1 MPTWLIVLIVVV
13 AVAVLGAVIWLV
25 TQEMQRKRLQ
35 QRFGPEYDRTVA
47 EKDSPRAAQ
56 RELAERERRHK
67 ELDIRPLSASAR
79 ERYAREWAQVQ
90 EKFVDQPS
98 AAVTEAD
105 RLLNSL
111 MAERGYPTE
120 GYEQQVA
127 DLSVRH
133 AKNLEHYRAAHTTQ
147 QKRDGASTEDLRD
160 AMVRYRAVF
169 EDLLTDGADDEQ
181 HHDHD
186 RRNGHDHGGHGRDR
200 GRADQRTTEERAAEQ
215 GTTEQRAGEQRGTER
230 RDTDRHE
237 TERQASANPRTEWN
251 GGR

>member
-1 MPTWLIVLIVVV
+1 MPTWLIILIVVV

-79 ERYAREWAQVQ
+79 ERYARQWAQVQ

-105 RLLNSL
+105 QVLNSL

-133 AKNLEHYRAAHTTQ
+133 AKTLENYRAAHATQ

-160 AMVRYRAVF
+160 AMVRYRTVF
-169 EDLLTDGADDEQ
+169 EDLLTDGADDDDEQ
-181 HHDHD
+181 RHDHHD
-186 RRNGHDHGGHGRDR
+186 RRNGHDHSAHENNGHDHDR
-200 GRADQRTTEERAAEQ
+200 A
-215 GTTEQRAGEQRGTER
+215 EQRA
-230 RDTDRHE
+230 DRHE
-237 TERQASANPRTEWN
+237 TERQASASPRTESN

>member
-1 MPTWLIVLIVVV
+1 MPTWMIILIVVV

-67 ELDIRPLSASAR
+67 ELDIRPLSTSAR
-79 ERYAREWAQVQ
+79 ERYVREWAQVQ
-90 EKFVDQPS
+90 EKFVDEP
-98 AAVTEAD
+98 APAVAEAD
-105 RLLNSL
+105 QLLTSL

-133 AKNLEHYRAAHTTQ
+133 AKTLEHYRAAHTTQ
-147 QKRDGASTEDLRD
+147 QKPDGASTEDLRD
-160 AMVRYRAVF
+160 AMVRYRTVF
-169 EDLLTDGADDEQ
+169 EDLLTDGAGDEQ
-181 HHDHD
+181 HDHHD
-186 RRNGHDHGGHGRDR
+186 RRNGHDRTEQHATERRD
-200 GRADQRTTEERAAEQ
+200 TEERA
-215 GTTEQRAGEQRGTER
+215 TER
-230 RDTDRHE
+230 RDTGRDDTERHETDRHE

>member
-1 MPTWLIVLIVVV
+1 MPTWLIVVIVVV

-35 QRFGPEYDRTVA
+35 QRFGPEYDRTVE

-79 ERYAREWAQVQ
+79 ERYTREWAQVQ
-90 EKFVDQPS
+90 EKFVDDPS
-98 AAVTEAD
+98 TAVAEAD
-105 RLLNSL
+105 RVLVAL

-120 GYEQQVA
+120 GYEQQLS

-133 AKNLEHYRAAHTTQ
+133 AKTLEHYRAAHATQ
-147 QKRDGASTEDLRD
+147 HERSGASTEELRD
-160 AMVRYRAVF
+160 AMVHYRTVF
-169 EDLLTDGADDEQ
+169 EDLLTDGSDSSDGSGHEHRDED
-181 HHDHD
+181 HHHD
-186 RRNGHDHGGHGRDR
+186 RRNGHDHSERAGRAERDR
-200 GRADQRTTEERAAEQ
+200 SAKERD
-215 GTTEQRAGEQRGTER
+215 
-230 RDTDRHE
+230 RDGVQPVRE
-237 TERQASANPRTEWN
+237 ASAQPRTEWN

>member
-98 AAVTEAD
+98 AAVAEAD
-105 RLLNSL
+105 QVLNSL

-133 AKNLEHYRAAHTTQ
+133 AKTLENYRAAHATQ

-160 AMVRYRAVF
+160 AMVRYRTVF
-169 EDLLTDGADDEQ
+169 EDLLTDGADDDER
-181 HHDHD
+181 HDHHD
-186 RRNGHDHGGHGRDR
+186 RRNGHDHSGHDRTEQHATERRD
-200 GRADQRTTEERAAEQ
+200 TEERA
-215 GTTEQRAGEQRGTER
+215 TER
-230 RDTDRHE
+230 RDTGRDDTERHETDRHE

>member
-1 MPTWLIVLIVVV
+1 MPTWRIVWIVVV

-79 ERYAREWAQVQ
+79 ERYTQQWAQVQ

-98 AAVTEAD
+98 DAVADAD
-105 RLLNSL
+105 RMLVSL

-133 AKNLEHYRAAHTTQ
+133 AKTLEHYRAAHTTQ

-160 AMVRYRAVF
+160 AMVRYRTVF
-169 EDLLTDGADDEQ
+169 EDLLTDGADEQ
-181 HHDHD
+181 RTDDDHHD
-186 RRNGHDHGGHGRDR
+186 RRNGHDHSGHDHDR
-200 GRADQRTTEERAAEQ
+200 
-215 GTTEQRAGEQRGTER
+215 TER
-230 RDTDRHE
+230 RDTDERE
-237 TERQASANPRTEWN
+237 ASAQSRTERN

>member
-98 AAVTEAD
+98 AAVAEAEQ
-105 RLLNSL
+105 LLNAL

-120 GYEQQVA
+120 GYEQQLA

-133 AKNLEHYRAAHTTQ
+133 AKTLEHYRAAHTTQ

-160 AMVRYRAVF
+160 AMVRYRTVF

-181 HHDHD
+181 HHDRHE
-186 RRNGHDHGGHGRDR
+186 RRNGHDHSGREHGDHDRD
-200 GRADQRTTEERAAEQ
+200 
-215 GTTEQRAGEQRGTER
+215 TER

-237 TERQASANPRTEWN
+237 TERQASATPRTESN

>member
-90 EKFVDQPS
+90 EKFVDQPP
-98 AAVTEAD
+98 AAVAEAEQ
-105 RLLNSL
+105 LLNAL

-133 AKNLEHYRAAHTTQ
+133 AKTLEHYRAAHTTQ
-147 QKRDGASTEDLRD
+147 QKRDEASTEDLRD
-160 AMVRYRAVF
+160 AMVRYRTVF

-181 HHDHD
+181 HHDHHD
-186 RRNGHDHGGHGRDR
+186 RRNGHDHDRD
-200 GRADQRTTEERAAEQ
+200 G
-215 GTTEQRAGEQRGTER
+215 R

-237 TERQASANPRTEWN
+237 PDRHVTERQASATPRTESN

>member
-1 MPTWLIVLIVVV
+1 MPTWLIVVIVVV
-13 AVAVLGAVIWLV
+13 ALAVLGAVIWLV

-35 QRFGPEYDRTVA
+35 QRFGPEYDRTV
-47 EKDSPRAAQ
+47 EESENPRAAQ

-79 ERYAREWAQVQ
+79 ERYAGEWAQVQ

-98 AAVTEAD
+98 AAVSEAD
-105 RLLNSL
+105 RLLVAL

-133 AKNLEHYRAAHTTQ
+133 AKTLEHYRAAHTTQ
-147 QKRDGASTEDLRD
+147 QKRDGASTEDLRE
-160 AMVRYRAVF
+160 AMVRYRTVF
-169 EDLLTDGADDEQ
+169 EDLLTDGADE
-181 HHDHD
+181 HDDREKHDRDHHD
-186 RRNGHDHGGHGRDR
+186 RRNGHDHSGHDHGAHDQDRD
-200 GRADQRTTEERAAEQ
+200 D
-215 GTTEQRAGEQRGTER
+215 R
-230 RDTDRHE
+230 RDDTVQHE
-237 TERQASANPRTEWN
+237 HQASAQPRTDWN

>member
-79 ERYAREWAQVQ
+79 ERYTQQWAQVQ

-98 AAVTEAD
+98 PAVAEAD
-105 RLLNSL
+105 QLLNSL

-133 AKNLEHYRAAHTTQ
+133 AKTLEHYRAAHTTQ

-160 AMVRYRAVF
+160 AMVRYRTVF
-169 EDLLTDGADDEQ
+169 EDLLTDGADEQ
-181 HHDHD
+181 RRDDSRGHHDHHD
-186 RRNGHDHGGHGRDR
+186 RRNGHDHGNGHDDR
-200 GRADQRTTEERAAEQ
+200 A
-215 GTTEQRAGEQRGTER
+215 ER
-230 RDTDRHE
+230 RDTDERE
-237 TERQASANPRTEWN
+237 ASAQSRTERN

>member
-90 EKFVDQPS
+90 EKFVDQP
-98 AAVTEAD
+98 AEAVAEAD
-105 RLLNSL
+105 QTLVSL

-133 AKNLEHYRAAHTTQ
+133 AKTLEHYRAAHATQ

-160 AMVRYRAVF
+160 AMVRYRTVF
-169 EDLLTDGADDEQ
+169 EDLLTDGADDDE
-181 HHDHD
+181 HHD
-186 RRNGHDHGGHGRDR
+186 RRNGHDHSSLDHGNQDHTKQDHNGHDHDRDR
-200 GRADQRTTEERAAEQ
+200 A
-215 GTTEQRAGEQRGTER
+215 EQRATDG

>member
-79 ERYAREWAQVQ
+79 ERYTQQWAQVQ
-90 EKFVDQPS
+90 EKFVDQP
-98 AAVTEAD
+98 ADAVAEAD
-105 RLLNSL
+105 RVLVSL

-133 AKNLEHYRAAHTTQ
+133 AKTLEHYRAAHTTQ

-160 AMVRYRAVF
+160 AMVRYRTVF
-169 EDLLTDGADDEQ
+169 EDLLTDGADEQ
-181 HHDHD
+181 HRDDHDHHHD
-186 RRNGHDHGGHGRDR
+186 RRNGHDHNNGHDHDL
-200 GRADQRTTEERAAEQ
+200 A
-215 GTTEQRAGEQRGTER
+215 ER
-230 RDTDRHE
+230 RDTDERE
-237 TERQASANPRTEWN
+237 ASAQSRTERN

>member
-98 AAVTEAD
+98 AAVAEAQQ
-105 RLLNSL
+105 LLNSL

-133 AKNLEHYRAAHTTQ
+133 AKTLEHYRAAHTTQ

-160 AMVRYRAVF
+160 AMVRYRTVF
-169 EDLLTDGADDEQ
+169 EDLLTDGADDDR
-181 HHDHD
+181 HDDDHDHHS
-186 RRNGHDHGGHGRDR
+186 RRNGHDHSGHGHDHDHDR
-200 GRADQRTTEERAAEQ
+200 A
-215 GTTEQRAGEQRGTER
+215 EQRATDRRDTER

-237 TERQASANPRTEWN
+237 TDRHVTERQASASPRTESN

>member
-79 ERYAREWAQVQ
+79 ERYARQWAQVQ

-98 AAVTEAD
+98 AAVAEAD
-105 RLLNSL
+105 QVLVSL

-133 AKNLEHYRAAHTTQ
+133 AKTLEHYRAAHATQ

-160 AMVRYRAVF
+160 AMVRYRTVF

-181 HHDHD
+181 HHDHHE
-186 RRNGHDHGGHGRDR
+186 RRNGHDHDRNDDDRNDHDSAEGHATDRRDSDGHG
-200 GRADQRTTEERAAEQ
+200 
-215 GTTEQRAGEQRGTER
+215 
-230 RDTDRHE
+230 
-237 TERQASANPRTEWN
+237 TERQASAHQQTERN

>member
-1 MPTWLIVLIVVV
+1 MPTWLIVVIVVV
-13 AVAVLGAVIWLV
+13 ALAVLGAVIWLV

-35 QRFGPEYDRTVA
+35 QRFGPEYDRTV
-47 EKDSPRAAQ
+47 EESENPRAAQ

-79 ERYAREWAQVQ
+79 ERYAGEWAQVQ

-98 AAVTEAD
+98 AAVSEAD
-105 RLLNSL
+105 RLLVAL

-133 AKNLEHYRAAHTTQ
+133 AKTLEHYRAAHTTQ
-147 QKRDGASTEDLRD
+147 QKRDGASTEDLRE
-160 AMVRYRAVF
+160 AMVRYRTVF
-169 EDLLTDGADDEQ
+169 EDLLTDGADE
-181 HHDHD
+181 HDDREKHDRDHHD
-186 RRNGHDHGGHGRDR
+186 RRNGHDHSGHDHGAHDQDRD
-200 GRADQRTTEERAAEQ
+200 D
-215 GTTEQRAGEQRGTER
+215 R
-230 RDTDRHE
+230 RDDTAQHE
-237 TERQASANPRTEWN
+237 HQASAQPRTDWN